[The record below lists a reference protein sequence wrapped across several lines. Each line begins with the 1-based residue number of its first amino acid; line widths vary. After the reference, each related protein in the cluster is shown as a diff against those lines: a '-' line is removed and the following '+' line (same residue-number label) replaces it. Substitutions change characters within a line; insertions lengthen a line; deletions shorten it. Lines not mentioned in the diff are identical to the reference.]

1 MIALQ
6 SQQHICSQA
15 EQHLTT
21 VWPKT
26 TQVKREAAEIS
37 SNDSQHQEEKL
48 LRKSLNTKE
57 KARRISEMMTTR
69 PTD

>member
-15 EQHLTT
+15 EQRLTT

-26 TQVKREAAEIS
+26 TQVKKEVAEIS

-48 LRKSLNTKE
+48 LRQSLNTKE